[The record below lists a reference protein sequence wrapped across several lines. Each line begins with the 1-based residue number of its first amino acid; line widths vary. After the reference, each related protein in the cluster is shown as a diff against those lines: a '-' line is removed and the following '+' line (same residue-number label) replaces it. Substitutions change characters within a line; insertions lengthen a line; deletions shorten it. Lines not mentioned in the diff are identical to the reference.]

1 MTTLTRGPL
10 PPAVYWRRRLVV
22 LTIGLVLVL
31 GLGRLLGGGSDGS
44 DPDRA
49 APAAADASPSQT
61 VTVTPSADLTAA
73 ATPGTTATAGPGS
86 GEGRSDGEGGKGKAK
101 GTGKPGSSASSEPV
115 LAPPVGR
122 CEGTDVAVTPEVSKA
137 VAGRDVTV
145 VLNLRTVSTPACTWR
160 VSRANVDLS
169 ITSGRD
175 GIWSTRQCGKA
186 LPGEDVV
193 VRNNVTTAVPITW
206 NAARMDDSCSRITE
220 WALPGYYHATAA
232 ALGGEPSDVQFELE
246 APVAATVTK
255 TAEPKRR

>member
-61 VTVTPSADLTAA
+61 ITVTPSTDLTAA
-73 ATPGTTATAGPGS
+73 ATPGATTTAGPRS
-86 GEGRSDGEGGKGKAK
+86 GEDRGKGKGGK
-101 GTGKPGSSASSEPV
+101 GTGKPGASASSEPV

-122 CEGTDVAVTPEVSKA
+122 CEGTDVAVTPEVSEA

-145 VLNLRTVSTPACTWR
+145 VLNLRTVATPACTWR

-175 GIWSTRQCGKA
+175 GIWSTRRCGKA

-206 NAARMDDSCSRITE
+206 NAARMDDSCTRITE

-232 ALGGEPSDVQFELE
+232 ALGGEPSDIQFELE

>member
-22 LTIGLVLVL
+22 LTVALVLVL
-31 GLGRLLGGGSDGS
+31 GIGRLLGGGSDGS

-49 APAAADASPSQT
+49 APAAADASPSAT
-61 VTVTPSADLTAA
+61 VTVTPSTDVTAA
-73 ATPGTTATAGPGS
+73 ATPGATASAGS
-86 GEGRSDGEGGKGKAK
+86 GESRPGGKGGTK
-101 GTGKPGSSASSEPV
+101 GGQGNGGASASAEPV

-122 CEGTDVAVTPEVSKA
+122 CEGTDVAVTPEVEKA
-137 VAGRDVTV
+137 TAGRDVTV
-145 VLNLRTVSTPACTWR
+145 VLNLRTVATPACTWR
-160 VSRANVDLS
+160 VTRANVALS

-175 GIWSTRQCGKA
+175 RIWSTRECGKV

-193 VRNNVTTAVPITW
+193 VRNNVTTAVPVTW
-206 NAARMDDSCSRITE
+206 NAARMDDSCSRVTE

-232 ALGGEPSDVQFELE
+232 ALGGEPSDVQFELR

>member
-10 PPAVYWRRRLVV
+10 PAAVYWRRRLVLLSV
-22 LTIGLVLVL
+22 ALVLVL
-31 GLGRLLGGGSDGS
+31 GIGKVLGSGSDGS

-49 APAAADASPSQT
+49 APAAADASPTAT
-61 VTVTPSADLTAA
+61 VTLTPSADALGEELPG
-73 ATPGTTATAGPGS
+73 ATVPPATTTTAGAAGAG
-86 GEGRSDGEGGKGKAK
+86 K
-101 GTGKPGSSASSEPV
+101 GTGKPGQPTTTEPV
-115 LAPPVGR
+115 LAAPVGR

-145 VLNLRTVSTPACTWR
+145 VLNVRTITTPACTWR
-160 VSRANVDLS
+160 VNRSNVTLS

-175 GIWSTRQCGKA
+175 GIWSTRECGKA
-186 LPGEDVV
+186 LPGDDIV

-206 NAARMDDSCSRITE
+206 NAARMDDDCARITE
-220 WALPGYYHATAA
+220 WAMPGYYHATAA
-232 ALGGEPSDVQFELE
+232 ALGGEPSDVQFELT

>member
-22 LTIGLVLVL
+22 LSVALVLVL
-31 GLGRLLGGGSDGS
+31 GIARLLGGGSDGS
-44 DPDRA
+44 DGDGKA
-49 APAAADASPSQT
+49 APAAADASPTQT
-61 VTVTPSADLTAA
+61 VTVSPS
-73 ATPGTTATAGPGS
+73 ATAGALPTGDATPDAS
-86 GEGRSDGEGGKGKAK
+86 ATAQAGEEAGQQGLGDNGGKGGK
-101 GTGKPGSSASSEPV
+101 GTSTEPV

-122 CEGTDVAVTPEVSKA
+122 CDGADVAVTPEVSKA

-145 VLNLRTVSTPACTWR
+145 VLNVRTVTTPACTWR
-160 VSRANVDLS
+160 VSRANVALS

-175 GIWSTRQCGKA
+175 AIWSTRECGKV

-206 NAARMDDSCSRITE
+206 NAARMNDSCSRITE
-220 WALPGYYHATAA
+220 WALPGFYHATAA
-232 ALGGEPSDVQFELE
+232 ALGGEPSDVQFELK

>member
-22 LTIGLVLVL
+22 LSVGLVLVL

-44 DPDRA
+44 DPEKA

-61 VTVTPSADLTAA
+61 ITVTPSADLTAA
-73 ATPGTTATAGPGS
+73 ATPGSDQTESAGAGA
-86 GEGRSDGEGGKGKAK
+86 GEGGEGQGQGKGKAK
-101 GTGKPGSSASSEPV
+101 PGASASSEPV

-122 CEGTDVAVTPEVSKA
+122 CEGSDVAVTPEVSKA
-137 VAGRDVTV
+137 VAGRDVMV
-145 VLNLRTVSTPACTWR
+145 VLNLRTVATPACTWR

-193 VRNNVTTAVPITW
+193 VRNNVTTAVPVTW
-206 NAARMDDSCSRITE
+206 NAARMDESCSRITE

-232 ALGGEPSDVQFELE
+232 ALGGEPSDIQFELE
-246 APVAATVTK
+246 APVAATVTE
-255 TAEPKRR
+255 TADPKRR

>member
-49 APAAADASPSQT
+49 APAAADASPREAI
-61 VTVTPSADLTAA
+61 TVTPSADLTAA
-73 ATPGTTATAGPGS
+73 ATPGATATGPRS
-86 GEGRSDGEGGKGKAK
+86 GEGRGDGKGRGGQGKNK
-101 GTGKPGSSASSEPV
+101 DKPGSSASSEPV

-145 VLNLRTVSTPACTWR
+145 VLNLRTVATPACTWR

-206 NAARMDDSCSRITE
+206 NSCTRITE

-232 ALGGEPSDVQFELE
+232 ALGGEPSDIQFELE

>member
-22 LTIGLVLVL
+22 LSIGLVLVL
-31 GLGRLLGGGSDGS
+31 GIGRLLGGGSDGS

-73 ATPGTTATAGPGS
+73 ATPGATATAEQGS
-86 GEGRSDGEGGKGKAK
+86 GEGRGAGEGQGGKDK
-101 GTGKPGSSASSEPV
+101 GKPGSSASSEPV

-122 CEGTDVAVTPEVSKA
+122 CDGTDVAVTPEVSKA

-145 VLNLRTVSTPACTWR
+145 VLNLRTVATPACTWR